1 MSVLK
6 RSLITEFSGF
16 SFLRKSTTQNFFFSN
31 LSLKFPTSLL
41 SFFKKGKKR
50 RKIRNSVPFF
60 LFPQSFYSKC
70 RFFLPLI
77 PRDVISWVASSNYRI
92 TLSEIGKSYLRGL
105 LLHLYLILKRNS
117 RNSSST
123 TVCSSSEESIKK
135 TFLSLQTFRNKTLQ
149 SYFHHEMDWWLLCQF
164 SVPFNTQNTKYYKT
178 VRVHGGW
185 KLLKN
190 YHSIFFVFFAD
201 LKNYLSGQKL
211 VENAKIRK
219 FKGNILGDFQTMCV
233 H

>member
-1 MSVLK
+1 MKTNGPELISFYMSVLK

-41 SFFKKGKKR
+41 SFFKKGKKEE
-50 RKIRNSVPFF
+50 KLGIQSHSFS
-60 LFPQSFYSKC
+60 FPKVFIASAD
-70 RFFLPLI
+70 FFLPLI

-164 SVPFNTQNTKYYKT
+164 SVPFNTQNTKYCKT
-178 VRVHGGW
+178 MRVFENQW
-185 KLLKN
+185 KSFIA
-190 YHSIFFVFFAD
+190 SI
-201 LKNYLSGQKL
+201 Q
-211 VENAKIRK
+211 NAK
-219 FKGNILGDFQTMCV
+219 NW
-233 H
+233 

>member
-1 MSVLK
+1 MQ
-6 RSLITEFSGF
+6 I
-16 SFLRKSTTQNFFFSN
+16 FFCLWF
-31 LSLKFPTSLL
+31 
-41 SFFKKGKKR
+41 
-50 RKIRNSVPFF
+50 
-60 LFPQSFYSKC
+60 
-70 RFFLPLI
+70 
-77 PRDVISWVASSNYRI
+77 RDVISWVASSNYRI

-164 SVPFNTQNTKYYKT
+164 SVPFYTQNTKYYKT

-201 LKNYLSGQKL
+201 LKKNLSFRTKIGGKYQNSKIQRQHFGWFSNNVCPLGIRITWKTRITNHLSMTLLISWRHNYDMKYQ
-211 VENAKIRK
+211 
-219 FKGNILGDFQTMCV
+219 
-233 H
+233 